1 MICSFP
7 PRVQVSNT
15 SEVIRAVA
23 MQPQSRVFA
32 LGLGDGASHELVEG
46 IGERVE
52 ELCVRTHVRS
62 NRREERKI
70 KVEIE
75 IEIESEV
82 RRFVLSCFVCVCLGL
97 PVFLFISL
105 SHSNSPYS
113 PCIPPQP
120 VRVVARRSSSPP
132 ARASSARWVCVCA
145 VLCVSDVARL

>member
-75 IEIESEV
+75 IEIEREV

-97 PVFLFISL
+97 PVFLFM
-105 SHSNSPYS
+105 YF
-113 PCIPPQP
+113 QP
-120 VRVVARRSSSPP
+120 V
-132 ARASSARWVCVCA
+132 
-145 VLCVSDVARL
+145 LL